1 MGLII
6 VFFMVICSQKMVL
19 VLLSVVWQRRIIYSQ
34 EDFVQIKEICR
45 ERCGTHSKFLPMKE
59 KFVFTQIYTVIS
71 NPHITHYLAFF
82 AVKWKPLIQVLVLI
96 QMSMTCRQQISASEF
111 SQIL

>member
-1 MGLII
+1 
-6 VFFMVICSQKMVL
+6 MVICSQKMVL

-45 ERCGTHSKFLPMKE
+45 ERCGTHPKFLPVKE

-82 AVKWKPLIQVLVLI
+82 CCEMETFDTSPCFDSNEHDV
-96 QMSMTCRQQISASEF
+96 
-111 SQIL
+111 